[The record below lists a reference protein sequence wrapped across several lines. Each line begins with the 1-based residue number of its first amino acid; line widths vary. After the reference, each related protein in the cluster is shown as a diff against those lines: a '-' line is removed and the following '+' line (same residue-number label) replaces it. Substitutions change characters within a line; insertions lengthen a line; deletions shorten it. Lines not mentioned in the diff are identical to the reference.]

1 MLLLATLFMFTACGD
16 DELDNIKLS
25 KTTYTMNH
33 KESQKI
39 EGTNVADIV
48 WNSDNEFVA
57 TVKDNT
63 ITGQYVGKTT
73 VKSAT
78 KNLVFSVEVK
88 PRYNTYK
95 EPYLDWNASKA
106 TIKAKYGTPESEN
119 ENSLIYLTSNTNAPM
134 IMYIFENG
142 KLSICGVLC
151 NTSVATQLG
160 NFLVERY
167 VPVEVDE
174 ENNSVTFMHCYGK
187 ISDPQIDYGV
197 GMQYNSSIGGILIA
211 YVCINDSRSRS
222 SDDIDFS
229 MAFQKLESML
239 K

>member
-48 WNSDNEFVA
+48 WNPDNEFVA

-78 KNLVFSVEVK
+78 KNLVF
-88 PRYNTYK
+88 
-95 EPYLDWNASKA
+95 
-106 TIKAKYGTPESEN
+106 
-119 ENSLIYLTSNTNAPM
+119 
-134 IMYIFENG
+134 F
-142 KLSICGVLC
+142 
-151 NTSVATQLG
+151 
-160 NFLVERY
+160 VER
-167 VPVEVDE
+167 V
-174 ENNSVTFMHCYGK
+174 
-187 ISDPQIDYGV
+187 
-197 GMQYNSSIGGILIA
+197 
-211 YVCINDSRSRS
+211 
-222 SDDIDFS
+222 FS
-229 MAFQKLESML
+229 KVV
-239 K
+239 